1 MSGSPFTWKGET
13 RMRKLAF
20 LLLLVLV
27 LGLAACGGGT
37 SPTAVP
43 SGGGGNATE
52 GQRIFTQVASPPCSS
67 CHSVDPGVTLVGP
80 SLAGIGTSAGSIESG
95 VSAEEYLR
103 QSIVDPNAFITP
115 GFGAN
120 IMPASY
126 GSQLSAQQISDLVAY
141 LMTLK

>member
-1 MSGSPFTWKGET
+1 
-13 RMRKLAF
+13 MRKLTF
-20 LLLLVLV
+20 FLLLVLV
-27 LGLAACGGGT
+27 LGLAACGGT
-37 SPTAVP
+37 SPTSAP

-52 GQRIFTQVASPPCSS
+52 GQRIFNEVASPPCSS

-80 SLAGIGTSAGSIESG
+80 SLVGIGTSAGSIESG
-95 VSAEEYLR
+95 TSAEEYLR

-120 IMPASY
+120 IMPANY
-126 GSQLSAQQISDLVAY
+126 GSQLSAQQINDLVAY